1 MLLSGA
7 TIEKS
12 LKWIFSL
19 VFLRTCKCW
28 FRVFIGWLV
37 FGTSQKKTYSLTLKS
52 ESGSFFPVLL
62 VSFEVSLS
70 WLPAQVLFWGCDA
83 SGLPYP
89 ESLGSNYWGFPILCL
104 LPCLYIPRKNKNKVS
119 EPFHFSSSL
128 YSSISVI
135 ALI

>member
-37 FGTSQKKTYSLTLKS
+37 FETSQKKTYSLTLKS
-52 ESGSFFPVLL
+52 ESGSF
-62 VSFEVSLS
+62 SLCRWSDLKFDS
-70 WLPAQVLFWGCDA
+70 WLFVRCSSEDVMLQA
-83 SGLPYP
+83 SLLQR
-89 ESLGSNYWGFPILCL
+89 LGSHYVGFPILCL

-119 EPFHFSSSL
+119 EPLHFSSSL
-128 YSSISVI
+128 YSSISMI